1 MKHIE
6 IPSKGLEYT
15 LLKDSTEGNLIGI
28 EIVCNIESSQA
39 TRRFIEQFPDL
50 IGKDG
55 WRINFWAKGIALATS
70 SKRVEIPLPKQTIG
84 ELKTLFD
91 KAKPE
96 KKMNMIPIYGKYP
109 GFQLLAEA

>member
-15 LLKDSTEGNLIGI
+15 LLKDASQENLIGI
-28 EIVCNIESSQA
+28 EIVCNAESSRA
-39 TRRFIEQFPDL
+39 TRKFIEQFPDL

-55 WRINFWAKGIALATS
+55 WRINFWAKGIALAAD
-70 SKRVEIPLPKQTIG
+70 SKRVEIALPKQEMA